1 MKCRVIIFFI
11 LICFQI
17 IAQKPKKIFSYLQNK
32 QLILAV
38 EEYNKISKDIEYD
51 NEEKMLF
58 KIAFS
63 LFLIDSNYQIYNP
76 IKSFNNF
83 YPVYNISNQESRAS
97 IEKFLLKYDYTIIK
111 INENINEEI
120 YKEATKINSVDA
132 FKNALEVYNGKFK
145 IELLNHL
152 EIALFTKAKSEKN
165 ISEIKKFII
174 GYPNSI
180 YKNEL
185 QILLENQLLSK
196 YKVLNNIDSLN
207 LFIKQYKNSSFY
219 SKAINLRDSI
229 ALTKVP
235 IEYDSLLDYTKKYP
249 QSKFNIEIEKT
260 LPDLLY
266 ETIKSNNYPS
276 NFCSLFISN
285 YPNDKRV
292 NDIDDMLFNRAKTS
306 DSLKYYREYL
316 NTFNYGKYLKNVK
329 DFIKNKELT
338 KYKILNIYNID
349 SLLQLVKYENIYEF
363 KQLYFNKLYSINNI
377 LDVLKEGDIETNQKN
392 IKKLECKYNISQIVT
407 KEEDSILN
415 LLINKIRLTKKM
427 PSSIEF
433 NKINL
438 GKDYFE
444 YGNIE
449 NFELGKINPISN
461 SIIDENFQYS
471 GKIKEAVTWN
481 DLKGEHIVFTT
492 ESGVFHSK
500 SKQYNFDVS
509 NAEIYYY
516 HYVKEKSDFQV
527 KQIRHYFVND
537 CVSDVKCKF
546 IKNNI
551 EITDVNK
558 NGIPEIWLGY
568 RLICRSDVSPSEFNI
583 IVFEDEKE
591 SILKGYSLIKI
602 GSYTYGNGEIE
613 DRLNFSDDNL
623 LLYAK
628 KKWKI
633 NVNESND

>member
-1 MKCRVIIFFI
+1 
-11 LICFQI
+11 
-17 IAQKPKKIFSYLQNK
+17 
-32 QLILAV
+32 
-38 EEYNKISKDIEYD
+38 
-51 NEEKMLF
+51 
-58 KIAFS
+58 
-63 LFLIDSNYQIYNP
+63 
-76 IKSFNNF
+76 
-83 YPVYNISNQESRAS
+83 
-97 IEKFLLKYDYTIIK
+97 
-111 INENINEEI
+111 
-120 YKEATKINSVDA
+120 
-132 FKNALEVYNGKFK
+132 
-145 IELLNHL
+145 
-152 EIALFTKAKSEKN
+152 
-165 ISEIKKFII
+165 
-174 GYPNSI
+174 
-180 YKNEL
+180 
-185 QILLENQLLSK
+185 
-196 YKVLNNIDSLN
+196 
-207 LFIKQYKNSSFY
+207 
-219 SKAINLRDSI
+219 
-229 ALTKVP
+229 
-235 IEYDSLLDYTKKYP
+235 
-249 QSKFNIEIEKT
+249 
-260 LPDLLY
+260 
-266 ETIKSNNYPS
+266 
-276 NFCSLFISN
+276 
-285 YPNDKRV
+285 
-292 NDIDDMLFNRAKTS
+292 MLFNRAKTS